1 MSWWTTSTGESAVSN
16 ETNFVDENKGFG
28 EPIPEG
34 SYVLA
39 MIDKAQWK
47 NARDSDSQ
55 SVNVQWTVLKPEQFA
70 NRKVWQNLWIR
81 DAEPFLAAKGETQ
94 KAAERRD
101 RDLKKLSV
109 IDNNAR
115 KKLRE
120 CPDYPDDTALAT
132 LNNAMMVI
140 SLGVINGNNFVR
152 DVMEK
157 SHELK
162 VGVAKSEPAKSS
174 GNTSRDLDDEIP
186 F

>member
-28 EPIPEG
+28 EPIPGG
-34 SYVLA
+34 SFVLA

-47 NARDSDSQ
+47 NAKDSDAQ

-81 DAEPFLAAKGETQ
+81 DLEPFLVAKGETK
-94 KAAERRD
+94 KADDRRD

-115 KKLRE
+115 KKIRE

-140 SLGVINGNNFVR
+140 SLGVMNGNNFVR

-162 VGVAKSEPAKSS
+162 VGKAKEPTASSS